1 MVLRAAFAMY
11 PTDAPLSHSFQNSNF
26 DIRTLF
32 HENKLGGLVN
42 VSHRYINTNDSN
54 APDEARFAPNGDL
67 YTKFDF
73 YDFNR

>member
-1 MVLRAAFAMY
+1 MY
-11 PTDAPLSHSFQNSNF
+11 PTDAPFSHSFQNSDF
-26 DIRTLF
+26 DVRTLF

-42 VSHRYINTNDSN
+42 VSHRYINTNDDN
-54 APDEARFAPNGDL
+54 APAVSRIAPNGDP